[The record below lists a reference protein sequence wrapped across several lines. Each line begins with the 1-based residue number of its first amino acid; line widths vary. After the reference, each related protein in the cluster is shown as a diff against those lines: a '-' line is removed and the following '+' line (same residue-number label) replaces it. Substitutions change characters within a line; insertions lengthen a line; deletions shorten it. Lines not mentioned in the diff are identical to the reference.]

1 MALSNFCD
9 SQTLHIHVTGIR
21 NTTGNIRFAFYTNA
35 KSFDD
40 EKPLFVRTVS
50 KTTLSKSAYVVSFN
64 DIKSGVYGIALLD
77 DENKNEK
84 MDYGLVLPKEGFGFS
99 DFYLSGL
106 KRPKFE
112 DFDFVL
118 KQEQKTVEMKLRY
131 L

>member
-1 MALSNFCD
+1 
-9 SQTLHIHVTGIR
+9 
-21 NTTGNIRFAFYTNA
+21 
-35 KSFDD
+35 
-40 EKPLFVRTVS
+40 
-50 KTTLSKSAYVVSFN
+50 
-64 DIKSGVYGIALLD
+64 
-77 DENKNEK
+77 
-84 MDYGLVLPKEGFGFS
+84 MDYGLVLPKEGFAFS